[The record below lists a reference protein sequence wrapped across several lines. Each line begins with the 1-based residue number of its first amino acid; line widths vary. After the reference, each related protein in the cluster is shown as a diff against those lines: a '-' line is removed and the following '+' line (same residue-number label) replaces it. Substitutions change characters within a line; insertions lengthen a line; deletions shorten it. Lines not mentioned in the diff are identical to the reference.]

1 MNLIDENEEKEQA
14 ESKKKTL
21 KIILISIAVLVVLAI
36 IIIIF
41 SVVKNNNTLKLQINE
56 KNMELQNGFV
66 LMADKKN
73 VFMENGQ
80 IYISVR
86 KLVSTLGG
94 EYYNDEYKN
103 KGEDT
108 TKCYIKTSTNSNEY
122 TSYISNSSQIYKA
135 AVLNVQDEESS
146 DNTNNTTKNNTKK
159 DDADVEKTVEY
170 EYFNIENGVKYI
182 DGEIYASKEA
192 IELGFNVIMAYN
204 EKNKMIS
211 IYTLDALETIAA
223 KNVNLAVIGDN
234 CEYYNK
240 KLLKYGLVLI
250 QNSAGD
256 YGIANY
262 NNYQEGNYIV
272 SCKYSNIRFC
282 ESSGTVIV
290 TTSEDGK
297 QGILKLD
304 LINLEKADTK
314 IEPKYQ
320 LIKLISEEENL
331 YLVKENNKYGV
342 IRLNGDDISVV
353 LKTEYQKVGIEEE
366 PYDDMENKYIIA
378 NKYIPIKIDG
388 KWGIATTDGKIA
400 INPQYLGIGCN
411 LGKAGSGDPVIIL
424 PKLIYNSDGIV
435 FLISYNEETQRR
447 LYAIIDVQSKS
458 KVKNKECS
466 EIYSKYDNGKRNYY
480 MKFTNSEDGT
490 VISSVNIYNNY
501 GEKESN
507 SNSNSTN
514 DNINNSLVT
523 NSLSNGR

>member
-1 MNLIDENEEKEQA
+1 M
-14 ESKKKTL
+14 
-21 KIILISIAVLVVLAI
+21 
-36 IIIIF
+36 
-41 SVVKNNNTLKLQINE
+41 
-56 KNMELQNGFV
+56 
-66 LMADKKN
+66 
-73 VFMENGQ
+73 
-80 IYISVR
+80 
-86 KLVSTLGG
+86 
-94 EYYNDEYKN
+94 
-103 KGEDT
+103 
-108 TKCYIKTSTNSNEY
+108 
-122 TSYISNSSQIYKA
+122 
-135 AVLNVQDEESS
+135 
-146 DNTNNTTKNNTKK
+146 
-159 DDADVEKTVEY
+159 
-170 EYFNIENGVKYI
+170 
-182 DGEIYASKEA
+182 
-192 IELGFNVIMAYN
+192 
-204 EKNKMIS
+204 
-211 IYTLDALETIAA
+211 
-223 KNVNLAVIGDN
+223 
-234 CEYYNK
+234 
-240 KLLKYGLVLI
+240 
-250 QNSAGD
+250 
-256 YGIANY
+256 
-262 NNYQEGNYIV
+262 
-272 SCKYSNIRFC
+272 
-282 ESSGTVIV
+282 
-290 TTSEDGK
+290 
-297 QGILKLD
+297 D

-378 NKYIPIKIDG
+378 NNYIPIKIDG

-507 SNSNSTN
+507 NNSNSTN
-514 DNINNSLVT
+514 DNINNSLAT